1 MAWLLKLV
9 EHGQGAVTPPQR
21 EQKIYMHFIR

>member
-9 EHGQGAVTPPQR
+9 EHGKGAVTPPVQ
-21 EQKIYMHFIR
+21 EQKAYMHFIR